1 MRYHQKLLMIAG
13 LGALISCGSGSDSD
27 ESARFSLAVTDAPI
41 DQATQVV
48 VQFTAIELKPRNGSS
63 VVINLASPQS
73 IDLLDLQNGETATL
87 LDQHTIAAGQYDW
100 LRLAVNAEFDNVYDS
115 YIVFDN
121 LQHELFVPS
130 GAQTGLKLNQG
141 FTVAEGQTAR
151 FVIDFDLRKSIVEPV
166 GQPGYFLKPTLR
178 LIDLQQVGALSGEI
192 AEARIISLCQG
203 EELGAVYVYRGADV
217 MPDDVDGRDPEPLTS
232 VLVYRDDERYRYH
245 VGFLATGN
253 YTAAYTC
260 DAVNDLPESDQP
272 LVFTTPANVV
282 ISTNATTT
290 LNFP

>member
-1 MRYHQKLLMIAG
+1 MLNHQKLVVMASLGMLAG
-13 LGALISCGSGSDSD
+13 CGSDSD
-27 ESARFSLAVTDAPI
+27 DPARFSLAITDAPI
-41 DQATQVV
+41 DEATQVV
-48 VQFTAIELKPRNGSS
+48 IEFTAIELKPRNGSS

-73 IDLLDLQNGETATL
+73 IDLLTLQNGETTTL
-87 LDQHTIAAGQYDW
+87 IDQHTIAAGEYDW
-100 LRLAVNAEFDNVYDS
+100 VRLAVNAEFDNVYDS

-192 AEARIISLCQG
+192 AEARIINLCQG
-203 EELGAVYVYRGADV
+203 EKLGAVYVYSGVDV
-217 MPDDVDGRDPEPLTS
+217 TPDDVDGRDPEPLTS
-232 VLVYRDDERYRYH
+232 VLVYRDDDRYRYH
-245 VGFLATGN
+245 VGFLAPGN

-272 LVFTTPANVV
+272 LVFTTAANVS
-282 ISTNATTT
+282 ITANATTT
-290 LNFP
+290 LNFD

>member
-1 MRYHQKLLMIAG
+1 MLNHQKLVVMASLGMLAG
-13 LGALISCGSGSDSD
+13 CGSDSD
-27 ESARFSLAVTDAPI
+27 DPARFSLAITDAPI
-41 DQATQVV
+41 DEATQVV
-48 VQFTAIELKPRNGSS
+48 IEFTAIELKPRNGSS

-73 IDLLDLQNGETATL
+73 IDLLTLQNGETTTL
-87 LDQHTIAAGQYDW
+87 IDQHTIAAGEYDW
-100 LRLAVNAEFDNVYDS
+100 VRLAVNAEFDNVYDS

-141 FTVAEGQTAR
+141 FTVAEGQTAH

-192 AEARIISLCQG
+192 AEARIINLCQG
-203 EELGAVYVYRGADV
+203 EKLGAVYVYSGVDV
-217 MPDDVDGRDPEPLTS
+217 TPDDVDGRDPEPLTS
-232 VLVYRDDERYRYH
+232 VLVYRDDDRYRYH
-245 VGFLATGN
+245 VGFLAPGN

-272 LVFTTPANVV
+272 LVFTTAANVS
-282 ISTNATTT
+282 ITANATTT
-290 LNFP
+290 LNFD

>member
-1 MRYHQKLLMIAG
+1 MLNHQKLVVMASLGMLAG
-13 LGALISCGSGSDSD
+13 CGSDSD
-27 ESARFSLAVTDAPI
+27 DSARFSLAITDAPI
-41 DQATQVV
+41 DEATQVV
-48 VQFTAIELKPRNGSS
+48 IEFTAIELKPRNGSS

-73 IDLLDLQNGETATL
+73 IDLLALQNGETTTL
-87 LDQHTIAAGQYDW
+87 IDQHTIAAGEYDW
-100 LRLAVNAEFDNVYDS
+100 VRLAVNAEFDNVYDS

-141 FTVAEGQTAR
+141 FTVAEGQTAH

-192 AEARIISLCQG
+192 AEARIINLCQG
-203 EELGAVYVYRGADV
+203 EKLGAVYVYSGVDV
-217 MPDDVDGRDPEPLTS
+217 TPDDVDGRDPEPLTS
-232 VLVYRDDERYRYH
+232 VLVYRDDDRYRYH
-245 VGFLATGN
+245 VGFLAPGN

-272 LVFTTPANVV
+272 LVFTTAANVS
-282 ISTNATTT
+282 ITANATTT
-290 LNFP
+290 LNFD

>member
-1 MRYHQKLLMIAG
+1 MRYHQKLFMLAG
-13 LGALISCGSGSDSD
+13 LSALISCGSGSDSD
-27 ESARFSLAVTDAPI
+27 EPARFSLAVTDAPI

-73 IDLLDLQNGETATL
+73 IDLLALQNGETATL
-87 LDQHTIAAGQYDW
+87 LDQHTIAAGEYDW
-100 LRLAVNAEFDNVYDS
+100 VRLAVNAEFDNVYDS

-192 AEARIISLCQG
+192 AEARIINLCQG
-203 EELGAVYVYRGADV
+203 EELGAVYVYSGVDV
-217 MPDDVDGRDPEPLTS
+217 TPDDVDGRDPEPLTS
-232 VLVYRDDERYRYH
+232 VLVYRDDVRYRYH
-245 VGFLATGN
+245 VGFLAPGN

-272 LVFTTPANVV
+272 LVFTTAANVS
-282 ISTNATTT
+282 ITANATTT
-290 LNFP
+290 LNFD

>member
-13 LGALISCGSGSDSD
+13 LGALISCGSDSDSD

-245 VGFLATGN
+245 VGFLAPGN